1 MIEPRE
7 IRIPLPD
14 WLPDFLAR
22 QPARYPTDEA
32 AMAVAIALAEENVR
46 QRTGGPFGALVVAS
60 RTGERIAAGVNLVLA
75 SHCSIAHAE
84 MVALASA
91 QLALGDPDLG
101 AAVPGGCTLVSSAE
115 PCAMCMGAIPWSGV
129 TRLVC
134 GARDADV
141 RRAGFDEG
149 DKRDDWPAAFARRG
163 IAVVRDCQRGRAEA
177 VLQAY
182 VRAGG
187 PIY

>member
-1 MIEPRE
+1 MIDPCE
-7 IRIPLPD
+7 IHIRPPD

-22 QPARYPTDEA
+22 QPARYPSDEA

-46 QRTGGPFGALVVAS
+46 WGTGGPFGALVLAS
-60 RTGERIAAGVNLVLA
+60 RTGERITAGVNLVLA
-75 SHCSIAHAE
+75 SRCSIAHAE

-91 QLALGDPDLG
+91 QQALGDHDLG

-149 DKRDDWPAAFARRG
+149 DKREDWPAAFARRN
-163 IAVVRDCQRGRAEA
+163 IAVIRDCQRGRAAA
-177 VLQAY
+177 VLQDY
-182 VRAGG
+182 VRSGG